1 MTDLDHKTPPPVSW
15 PAAKFQPWHGGPCPL
30 CPQEI
35 VTVKTQGGEERTG
48 LAKDFQW
55 VWRDNHWIANYPFPP
70 SMRKARQLN
79 VVGFSPVGGC
89 QKLTGAACQPAQPE
103 GKVKLTVVELTMAGK
118 IALGLVVGFAFYGL
132 SSLLRG
138 A

>member
-1 MTDLDHKTPPPVSW
+1 MTDLDQKPPPVSW
-15 PAAKFQPWHGGPCPL
+15 QAAKFQPWHGGPCPL

-55 VWRDNHWIANYPFPP
+55 VWKRWSSRGEIFDPGFK
-70 SMRKARQLN
+70 KASRLN

-89 QKLTGAACQPAQPE
+89 QKLTGAACQSAQPE
-103 GKVKLTVVELTMAGK
+103 GKVELTVVDLTMAGK
-118 IALGLVVGFAFYGL
+118 IAAGLVVGFAFYGL
-132 SSLLRG
+132 ACLLRG

>member
-1 MTDLDHKTPPPVSW
+1 MTDLDQKPPPVSW
-15 PAAKFQPWHGGPCPL
+15 QAAKFQPWHGGPCPL

-55 VWRDNHWIANYPFPP
+55 VWRRWNSRGKIFDPGFKKE
-70 SMRKARQLN
+70 SRLN

-89 QKLTGAACQPAQPE
+89 QKLTAAACQPTQPE
-103 GKVKLTVVELTMAGK
+103 NKVQLTLAAK
-118 IALGLVVGFAFYGL
+118 IAIGLVVGFAFYGL
-132 SSLLRG
+132 SSLLG
-138 A
+138 VLK

>member
-1 MTDLDHKTPPPVSW
+1 MTDLDQKPPPVSW
-15 PAAKFQPWHGGPCPL
+15 QAAKFQPWHGGPCPL

-35 VTVKTQGGEERTG
+35 VTVKTQGGEEHTG

-55 VWRDNHWIANYPFPP
+55 EWRDNHWIANYPFPP

-89 QKLTGAACQPAQPE
+89 QKLTGAACQSAQPE
-103 GKVKLTVVELTMAGK
+103 GKVELTVVELTMAGK
-118 IALGLVVGFAFYGL
+118 IAAGLVVGFAFYGL
-132 SSLLRG
+132 ACLLRG

>member
-55 VWRDNHWIANYPFPP
+55 VWKRWNSRGEIFDPGFK
-70 SMRKARQLN
+70 KASRLN

-89 QKLTGAACQPAQPE
+89 QKLTGAACQSAQPE
-103 GKVKLTVVELTMAGK
+103 GKVELTVVELTMAGK
-118 IALGLVVGFAFYGL
+118 IAAGLVVGFAFYGL

>member
-55 VWRDNHWIANYPFPP
+55 VWKRWNSRGEIFDPGFK
-70 SMRKARQLN
+70 KAPRLN

-89 QKLTGAACQPAQPE
+89 QKLTGAACQSAQPE
-103 GKVKLTVVELTMAGK
+103 GKVELTMAGK
-118 IALGLVVGFAFYGL
+118 IAAGLVVGFAFYGL
-132 SSLLRG
+132 ACLLRG